1 MIFQYLVKALP
12 PLLCVIFLSSCTL
25 PYLQRESCDTI
36 PKSEDFPIAI
46 TRWETI
52 AKEHTDAAKKA
63 PAHLRL
69 ALLYSHYKNL
79 NPDYLTALNELETY
93 VNLDKERSNT
103 DEIQNLLA
111 LLRSLKA
118 AGEENKRL
126 ASERERLPHENQKK
140 FNGEKN
146 HEKLKSELERFSKEN
161 QEMKI
166 KMEQLIKENQEIKKT
181 VEELKH
187 LDINIE
193 EKRRQIK

>member
-1 MIFQYLVKALP
+1 MIFQYVSKALP
-12 PLLCVIFLSSCTL
+12 PLLCVFFLSSCAS
-25 PYLQRESCDTI
+25 PYLHKTPCDTI
-36 PKSEDFPIAI
+36 PKPEDFPIAI
-46 TRWETI
+46 TRWETL
-52 AKEHTDAAKKA
+52 AKEDTDVAKSA
-63 PAHLRL
+63 TSHLWL

-79 NPDYLTALNELETY
+79 NPDYLMALNELEAY
-93 VNLDKERSNT
+93 VNLDKEHSNA

-118 AGEENKRL
+118 AGEENKKL
-126 ASERERLPHENQKK
+126 KIEIEHLPQENQ
-140 FNGEKN
+140 
-146 HEKLKSELERFSKEN
+146 EKLKSEIERFSKEN

>member
-1 MIFQYLVKALP
+1 MIFQYVIKALP
-12 PLLCVIFLSSCTL
+12 PLLCVVFLSSCAL
-25 PYLQRESCDTI
+25 PYLDSKPCDTI
-36 PKSEDFPIAI
+36 PKPEDFPITI

-52 AKEHTDAAKKA
+52 TKEHTDAAKKA
-63 PAHLRL
+63 TAHLWL

-79 NPDYLTALNELETY
+79 NPDYLMALNELETY
-93 VNLDKERSNT
+93 VNLDKEHSNA

-118 AGEENKRL
+118 AGEENKML
-126 ASERERLPHENQKK
+126 KSEQEHLPQENQ
-140 FNGEKN
+140 
-146 HEKLKSELERFSKEN
+146 EKLKSELERFSKEN
-161 QEMKI
+161 QELKI

-193 EKRRQIK
+193 EKRRQVK

>member
-1 MIFQYLVKALP
+1 MIFQYVSKALP
-12 PLLCVIFLSSCTL
+12 PLLCVFFLSSCAL
-25 PYLQRESCDTI
+25 PYLHKTPCDTI
-36 PKSEDFPIAI
+36 PKPEDFPIAI
-46 TRWETI
+46 TQWETI
-52 AKEHTDAAKKA
+52 AQEHTDVAKSA
-63 PAHLRL
+63 TAHLWL

-79 NPDYLTALNELETY
+79 NPDYLMALNELETY
-93 VNLDKERSNT
+93 VNLDKEHSNA

-126 ASERERLPHENQKK
+126 ASEREHLPQ
-140 FNGEKN
+140 
-146 HEKLKSELERFSKEN
+146 EN